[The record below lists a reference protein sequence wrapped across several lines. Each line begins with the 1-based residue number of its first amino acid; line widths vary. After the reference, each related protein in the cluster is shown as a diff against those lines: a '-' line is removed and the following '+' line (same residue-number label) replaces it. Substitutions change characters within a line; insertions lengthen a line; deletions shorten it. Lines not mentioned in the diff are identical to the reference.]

1 VSVDRRPVGDVI
13 ERHDLADRQRATRSL
28 LRHPLLTPAGPDPD
42 AFTLVRKHAAT
53 LREWFASEAGWTLQV
68 ERGVARLR
76 KLPAGLDDSTRP
88 AVAERANAPFSRR
101 RYALLCLVL
110 AALERADA
118 QVTLGRLAERVLA
131 LAGDPALTGAGFAF
145 TLGTREDRL
154 DLVAVVRLLISLRVV
169 VKVAGDEQAFVN
181 ATGDALYDVDRHVLA
196 GLLVTR
202 RGPSL
207 VGARDFEDRLRA
219 LVEDVV
225 PDSAESRNRALRQSL
240 TRRLLDD
247 PVVYLEELSP
257 EERAYL
263 TSQRPFLLGRIA
275 EATGLVP
282 EIRAEG
288 IALLDPTGEATDLRM
303 PEEGTHGHA
312 TLLLAERLA
321 GSLRQQGQTAVP
333 LAALHAAMAGWVQEH
348 RSYWRKETR
357 EPGAEVGLCRLAI
370 DRLEALGLVRTT
382 GDGVLPRPAL
392 ARFDYRPPVVAAVQ
406 EELR

>member
-1 VSVDRRPVGDVI
+1 MSVDRHPIGDVL
-13 ERHDLADRQRATRSL
+13 ERNDVADRQRAARAL
-28 LRHPLLTPAGPDPD
+28 LRHPLLTPSGPDPA
-42 AFTLVRKHAAT
+42 AFMLVRRHARW
-53 LREWFASEAGWTLQV
+53 LREWFAAEAGWALQV
-68 ERGVARLR
+68 ESGVARLR
-76 KLPAGLDDSTRP
+76 KLPAGLDDATRP
-88 AVAERANAPFSRR
+88 ALAERANAPFSRR

-131 LAGDPALTGAGFAF
+131 LAGDPALAAVGFAF

-154 DLVAVVRLLISLRVV
+154 DLVAVARLLISLRVV

-196 GLLVTR
+196 GLLVAR

-207 VGARDFEDRLRA
+207 VTAADFEGRLSA
-219 LVEDVV
+219 LIEELV
-225 PDSAESRNRALRQSL
+225 PDSAESRNRALRQTL

-247 PVVYLEELSP
+247 PVVYLEELST
-257 EERAYL
+257 EERGYL

-275 EATGLVP
+275 EATGLVA
-282 EIRAEG
+282 EVRAEG
-288 IALLDPTGEATDLRM
+288 IAVLDPTGEATDLRM
-303 PEEGTHGHA
+303 PEEGTSGHA

-321 GSLRQQGQTAVP
+321 GALREGGQTAVP
-333 LAALHAAMAGWVQEH
+333 LPSLHAAMAGWVQEH
-348 RSYWRKETR
+348 RAYWRKETR
-357 EPGAEVGLCRLAI
+357 EPGAEVSLCRLAI

-382 GDGVLPRPAL
+382 EGAVVPRPAL
-392 ARFDYRPPVVAAVQ
+392 ARFDYRPPTGAAVP

>member
-1 VSVDRRPVGDVI
+1 MSVDRRSVADVVD
-13 ERHDLADRQRATRSL
+13 RHEIADRQRAARSL
-28 LRHPLLTPAGPDPD
+28 LRHPLLTPSGPDPD
-42 AFTLVRKHAAT
+42 AFALVRRYAPG
-53 LREWFASEAGWTLQV
+53 LRDWFADEAGWALQV
-68 ERGVARLR
+68 ESGVARLR
-76 KLPAGLDDSTRP
+76 KLPARLDDATRP
-88 AVAERANAPFSRR
+88 AVAERSNAPFSRR

-131 LAGDPALTGAGFAF
+131 LAGDRALAAAGFAF

-169 VKVAGDEQAFVN
+169 LKVAGDEQAFVN

-196 GLLVTR
+196 GLLVAR

-207 VGARDFEDRLRA
+207 VGELDFEDRLGA
-219 LVEDVV
+219 LVEELV

-263 TSQRPFLLGRIA
+263 TSQRPFLLARIA
-275 EATGLVP
+275 DATGLVP

-288 IALLDPTGEATDLRM
+288 IALLDPSGEATDLRM

-321 GSLRQQGQTAVP
+321 GLLRRHGETTVP
-333 LAALHAAMAGWVQEH
+333 LASLHAAMAGWIQEH
-348 RSYWRKETR
+348 RAYWRKETR
-357 EPGAEVGLCRLAI
+357 EPCAEVGLCRVAI
-370 DRLEALGLVRTT
+370 DRLEALGLVRTA
-382 GDGVLPRPAL
+382 GDGVVPRPAL
-392 ARFDYRPPVVAAVQ
+392 ARFDYRPAAVAAVQ